1 MHRSK
6 AGCEHKLRKLCRRLR
21 IRVRIGG
28 LGGRFAAE
36 EEQQLPTCYTFP
48 APFRSCRPI
57 GGKVSFNMDKG
68 WLSWRKGT
76 ANSKF
81 NLALGLVSQPWT
93 GGMSADSRNTSMLN
107 QRA

>member
-1 MHRSK
+1 
-6 AGCEHKLRKLCRRLR
+6 
-21 IRVRIGG
+21 
-28 LGGRFAAE
+28 
-36 EEQQLPTCYTFP
+36 
-48 APFRSCRPI
+48 
-57 GGKVSFNMDKG
+57 MDKG